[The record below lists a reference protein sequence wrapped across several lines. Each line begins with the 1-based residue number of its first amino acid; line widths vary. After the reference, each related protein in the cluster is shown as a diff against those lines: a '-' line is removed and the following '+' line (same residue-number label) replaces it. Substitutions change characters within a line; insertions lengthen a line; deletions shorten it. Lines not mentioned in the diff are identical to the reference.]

1 MPDGDADDSRDTV
14 RGDID
19 GERRDDDDAVS
30 EAIHHSETGLIGD
43 IADGE
48 LYDEATLSLT
58 PEQHQRLK
66 DGLHGVRFDDIRRA
80 SRRYLVVGSGSGESG
95 ERRRRVCSRLDDRR
109 DAVAFRL
116 EEFGFDA
123 DDLDLWAPAFE
134 VLSAQATWVVGVIED
149 FDGGH
154 VWELGYLYRQQ
165 TSVRDVLW
173 LLKRVYDEPEEQR
186 AQYENGMA
194 ASHLAAL
201 EEAVGERVVEWS
213 TLDEL
218 DSAVDRIS

>member
-1 MPDGDADDSRDTV
+1 MGDGDADDVDDD
-14 RGDID
+14 RGDANGGGRAAD
-19 GERRDDDDAVS
+19 
-30 EAIHHSETGLIGD
+30 EAASQDTADTEAGLIGD
-43 IADGE
+43 VAANNLHD
-48 LYDEATLSLT
+48 DATLSLT

-66 DGLHGVRFDDIRRA
+66 DGLHGARFDDIRRA

-95 ERRRRVCSRLDDRR
+95 RRRQRVCAQLDDRR

-123 DDLDLWAPAFE
+123 DDLDQWAPAFE
-134 VLSAQATWVVGVIED
+134 VLSAQATWIVGVIED
-149 FDGGH
+149 FNGGH

-165 TSVRDVLW
+165 TGVRDVLW
-173 LLKRVYDEPEEQR
+173 LLKRVYDDPETQR

-201 EEAVGERVVEWS
+201 EAVVGDRVVEWA

-218 DSAVDRIS
+218 ESAVEQIP

>member
-1 MPDGDADDSRDTV
+1 MRDGDANDVNDN
-14 RGDID
+14 RGNTNA
-19 GERRDDDDAVS
+19 ERHATDEAAGKDDA
-30 EAIHHSETGLIGD
+30 EAGLIGD
-43 IADGE
+43 VAADD
-48 LYDEATLSLT
+48 LHDDATLSLT

-66 DGLHGVRFDDIRRA
+66 DGLHEGRFDDVRRA
-80 SRRYLVVGSGSGESG
+80 SRRYLVVGSGSGDSG
-95 ERRRRVCSRLDDRR
+95 RRRRRVCAQLDDRR

-173 LLKRVYDEPEEQR
+173 LLKRVYDDPETQR
-186 AQYENGMA
+186 AQYDNGMA

-201 EEAVGERVVEWS
+201 EAAVGDRVVEWA

-218 DSAVDRIS
+218 DSAVEEIP

>member
-1 MPDGDADDSRDTV
+1 MGDGDADDVDED
-14 RGDID
+14 RGDTD
-19 GERRDDDDAVS
+19 GGSRAAD
-30 EAIHHSETGLIGD
+30 EAATEATANADTSLIGD
-43 IADGE
+43 VAGDD
-48 LYDEATLSLT
+48 LNDDATLSLT

-66 DGLHGVRFDDIRRA
+66 DGLHGARFDDVRRA

-95 ERRRRVCSRLDDRR
+95 RRRQRVCAQLDDRR

-116 EEFGFDA
+116 EGFGFDA

-173 LLKRVYDEPEEQR
+173 LLKRVYDDPETHR
-186 AQYENGMA
+186 SKYDNGMA

-201 EEAVGERVVEWS
+201 EATVDERVVEWS
-213 TLDEL
+213 TRNEL
-218 DSAVDRIS
+218 DSGTEQIP

>member
-1 MPDGDADDSRDTV
+1 MGDGGADDVDDDRGDAN
-14 RGDID
+14 
-19 GERRDDDDAVS
+19 GERGVAD
-30 EAIHHSETGLIGD
+30 EAASKDTADTERGLIGD
-43 IADGE
+43 VAVDD
-48 LYDEATLSLT
+48 LRDDATLSLT

-66 DGLHGVRFDDIRRA
+66 DGLHGARFDDIRRA

-95 ERRRRVCSRLDDRR
+95 ERRERVCARLDDRQ

-123 DDLDLWAPAFE
+123 DDIDLWAPAFE
-134 VLSAQATWVVGVIED
+134 VLSAQATWVVGVIEN

-173 LLKRVYDEPEEQR
+173 LLKRVYDDPDTQR

-201 EEAVGERVVEWS
+201 EAAVGDRVVEWARP
-213 TLDEL
+213 DEL
-218 DSAVDRIS
+218 ESAVEQIP